1 MFVDFAHPFGYLGEG
16 VSLSDVISD
25 YDTVSALIIAA
36 GDSFESLLTSGI
48 PNLKLYG
55 LSIDINC
62 SNLEVYTDGWH
73 EIVVENVILIREK
86 DINILVGVYL
96 QQI

>member
-36 GDSFESLLTSGI
+36 CDSFESLLTSGI
-48 PNLKLYG
+48 QNLKLYG

-73 EIVVENVILIREK
+73 EIVVENVILIR
-86 DINILVGVYL
+86 
-96 QQI
+96 

>member
-1 MFVDFAHPFGYLGEG
+1 MFVDFAHPFGNLGEG
-16 VSLSDVISD
+16 VSLSNVIGD
-25 YDTVSALIIAA
+25 YDTVGTLIIAA
-36 GDSFESLLTSGI
+36 GNSLESFLTSGI

-55 LSIDINC
+55 LSIDVNC

-73 EIVVENVILIREK
+73 EIVVENVILIRKK
-86 DINILVGVYL
+86 DMNILVELDL

>member
-1 MFVDFAHPFGYLGEG
+1 MFVDFAHPFGNLGEG
-16 VSLSDVISD
+16 VSLSNVIGD
-25 YDTVSALIIAA
+25 YDTVGTLIIAA
-36 GDSFESLLTSGI
+36 GNSFESFLTSGI

-55 LSIDINC
+55 LSIDVNC

-73 EIVVENVILIREK
+73 EIVVENVILIRKK
-86 DINILVGVYL
+86 DMNILVELDL

>member
-1 MFVDFAHPFGYLGEG
+1 MFVDFAHPFGNLGEG

-25 YDTVSALIIAA
+25 NNTMSTLIIAA
-36 GDSFESLLTSGI
+36 GNSLESLLTSGI

-55 LSIDINC
+55 LSIDVNC
-62 SNLEVYTDGWH
+62 SNFEVYTDGWH
-73 EIVVENVILIREK
+73 EIVVENVILLAKKIFYIK
-86 DINILVGVYL
+86 VGVYL

>member
-1 MFVDFAHPFGYLGEG
+1 MFVDFTHPFGDLGER
-16 VSLSDVISD
+16 VSLSDVICD
-25 YDTVSALIIAA
+25 NNTVSTLIIAA

-73 EIVVENVILIREK
+73 EIVVENVILI
-86 DINILVGVYL
+86 G
-96 QQI
+96 